1 MDKTIALY
9 SKGLTEKTTAGL
21 MRLIDALYDRGVTIY
36 LNIMDPGGPHF
47 DEEHRVILFSQLSDL
62 PADVCMILSVGGDGT
77 FLETAMR
84 VRTAG
89 IPVAGINTGRLGF
102 LANIPDDDIGKSIE
116 MLCSGDYELVSR
128 AMLEIVSPD
137 WLFTNGSAMALNE
150 ITIQKNDQSM
160 ISIAVKVDGVFLNRY
175 RADGL
180 IISTATGS
188 TAYSLSVGGPILS
201 PADDSIIIVPMSPH
215 NLTIRPIIV
224 TGSSVISLEPE
235 GRSGNCLVTCDS
247 RSARVPMGTQLE
259 VRQSATRLKTV
270 TTAGNDFFSTL
281 RNKLMWGADPRN

>member
-1 MDKTIALY
+1 MDKTIALF
-9 SKGLTEKTTAGL
+9 SKSLTEKTTAGL
-21 MRLIDALYDRGVTIY
+21 IRVIDTLYEKGITVY
-36 LNIMDPGGPHF
+36 LNIMDPGGHHF
-47 DEEHRVILFSQLSDL
+47 DHDHRVILFSELSDL

-84 VRTAG
+84 VRSTG

-102 LANIPDDDIGKSIE
+102 LANIPVEDLGQSIDL
-116 MLCSGDYELVSR
+116 LCSGQYKLVSR
-128 AMLEIVSPD
+128 SMLEIVSPAD
-137 WLFTNGSAMALNE
+137 LFGDGNAMALNE
-150 ITIQKNDQSM
+150 ITVQKADQSM
-160 ISIAVKVDGVFLNRY
+160 ITITVRVDGTFLNTY

-201 PADDSIIIVPMSPH
+201 PTDDSIIIAPMSPH

-224 TGSSVISLEPE
+224 TGSSVITLEPG
-235 GRSGNCLVTCDS
+235 GRSSHCLVTCDS
-247 RSARVPMGTQLE
+247 KAVRVPAGIFLE
-259 VRQSATRLKTV
+259 VRRSDERLSTV

>member
-9 SKGLTEKTTAGL
+9 SKSLTEKTTAGL
-21 MRLIDALYDRGVTIY
+21 VKVIDALYDRGVTIY
-36 LNIMDPGGPHF
+36 LNVMDPGGHHF
-47 DEEHRVILFSQLSDL
+47 DHDHRVIIFSDLSDL

-84 VRTAG
+84 VRSAG

-102 LANIPDDDIGKSIE
+102 LANIPDEDIGRSVDL
-116 MLCSGDYELVSR
+116 LCSGKYEIVSR
-128 AMLEIVSPD
+128 AMLEISTPKE
-137 WLFTNGSAMALNE
+137 LFSNGNAMALNE
-150 ITIQKNDQSM
+150 ITVQKSDQGM
-160 ISIAVKVDGVFLNRY
+160 ITVTVKVDGIFLNTY

-180 IISTATGS
+180 IVSTATGS

-201 PADDSIIIVPMSPH
+201 PTDDSIIIAPMSPH

-224 TGSSVISLEPE
+224 TGSSVITLEAG
-235 GRSGNCLVTCDS
+235 GRSSHCLVTCDS
-247 RSARVPMGTQLE
+247 RAARVPAGTILE
-259 VRQSATRLKTV
+259 VRQASSRLRTV